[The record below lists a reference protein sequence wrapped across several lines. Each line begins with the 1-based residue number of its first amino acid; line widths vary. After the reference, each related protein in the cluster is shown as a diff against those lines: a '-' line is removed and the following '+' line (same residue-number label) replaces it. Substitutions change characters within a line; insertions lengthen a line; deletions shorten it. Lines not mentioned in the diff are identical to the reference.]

1 MISDLEIKLN
11 DVSLSDYFD
20 LTDEPD
26 RGLFPEVQHDLVQM
40 ARANGSRATN
50 KRLTHRIITLPL
62 YALSGNFRRTKD
74 DLANVLFAEE
84 RQRLWFSDEPDRYWL
99 VELTGE
105 SSWKRSLDNK
115 GEAFGE
121 LKFLCEDGLAHAID
135 SKKFPLITTGEGVL
149 TNIQNDGTYKTP
161 IDINVTFTSD
171 ANSIGFVSSDNII
184 QLGTSFSED
193 EEDVI
198 TSEKVL
204 NDGMGSSSGW
214 STNVGRPRWRF
225 PDSGDNTSKIMG
237 TLKFDA
243 SQSSVYPSSFGSID
257 VSKPGYWHGPTL
269 TRLLNSDLGNFD
281 VLHRLQ
287 FKPTGSGSQRASCQG
302 LMEIN
307 YMDADGNFVMG
318 FEIKDNNM
326 KADEVKYSFFVGDY
340 RFFEGKLPSSVLT
353 KNGGFF
359 GSLKMTKENNRFT
372 FHLARLLDV
381 NGTWKESWSV
391 TKNWSN
397 ATAAMLS
404 ANSIQ
409 AFFSQWKNDRAM
421 DMALTHTTIT
431 KLNGLSD
438 QPIPKTFYEGDT
450 LFVDGLS
457 NRVYINGM
465 RDDSY
470 RVLGGSQIF
479 NAQKGATEVVAISDG
494 TFTGNLEIRERYL

>member
-1 MISDLEIKLN
+1 MKKTIYFNDKELEVDSLKTTIKPLFGISNSL
-11 DVSLSDYFD
+11 VS
-20 LTDEPD
+20 
-26 RGLFPEVQHDLVQM
+26 
-40 ARANGSRATN
+40 RANTISRRVSSFEAN
-50 KRLTHRIITLPL
+50 AKLITLYFPFQHKSN
-62 YALSGNFRRTKD
+62 YQTIESISEF
-74 DLANVLFAEE
+74 FY
-84 RQRLWFSDEPDRYWL
+84 SDETKILINPRDETRYFL
-99 VELTGE
+99 AKVEGE
-105 SSWKRSLDNK
+105 IDYVEEGNIVYCTVNLIAPEGMSRS
-115 GEAFGE
+115 
-121 LKFLCEDGLAHAID
+121 ID
-135 SKKFPLITTGEGVL
+135 TKTFSLITTNGNTSAVVE
-149 TNIQNDGTYKTP
+149 NNGTYKTP

-193 EEDVI
+193 DEDVI

-243 SQSSVYPSSFGSID
+243 GQSSVYPSSFGSID

-397 ATAAMLS
+397 ATVAMLS
-404 ANSIQ
+404 ANSVQ

-450 LFVDGLS
+450 LFVDGSS

>member
-1 MISDLEIKLN
+1 MFANFNGHNLDEYLRITSGLSRNIGVNRTNKLTQMRASKKFIHSVIDEGFIDMPFLLRYDLIEKKRALADILNVDQPVKLW
-11 DVSLSDYFD
+11 FE
-20 LTDEPD
+20 DEPD
-26 RGLFPEVQHDLVQM
+26 KYYLAIPDGEISVNEVVFLGKGSIRFLV
-40 ARANGSRATN
+40 
-50 KRLTHRIITLPL
+50 
-62 YALSGNFRRTKD
+62 
-74 DLANVLFAEE
+74 
-84 RQRLWFSDEPDRYWL
+84 PD
-99 VELTGE
+99 GM
-105 SSWKRSLDNK
+105 
-115 GEAFGE
+115 
-121 LKFLCEDGLAHAID
+121 AHAMEPK
-135 SKKFPLITTGEGVL
+135 SFPFITTNGDTIATV
-149 TNIQNDGTYKTP
+149 QNNGTYKTP

-193 EEDVI
+193 DEDVI

-243 SQSSVYPSSFGSID
+243 GQSSVYPSSFGSID

-397 ATAAMLS
+397 ATVAMLS

>member
-1 MISDLEIKLN
+1 MKKTIYFNDKELEVDSLKTTIKPLFSISNSL
-11 DVSLSDYFD
+11 VS
-20 LTDEPD
+20 
-26 RGLFPEVQHDLVQM
+26 
-40 ARANGSRATN
+40 RANSISRRVSSFEVNAKLITLYFPFQHKSNYQTIESISEFFYSDETKILINPRDETRYFMAKIEGEIDYVEDGNIVYCTVNLIAPEGLSRAVN
-50 KRLTHRIITLPL
+50 
-62 YALSGNFRRTKD
+62 TK
-74 DLANVLFAEE
+74 
-84 RQRLWFSDEPDRYWL
+84 S
-99 VELTGE
+99 
-105 SSWKRSLDNK
+105 
-115 GEAFGE
+115 
-121 LKFLCEDGLAHAID
+121 
-135 SKKFPLITTGEGVL
+135 FPFITTSGETLATVE
-149 TNIQNDGTYKTP
+149 NNGTYKTP

-193 EEDVI
+193 DEDVI

-397 ATAAMLS
+397 ATVAMLS

>member
-1 MISDLEIKLN
+1 MKKTIYFNDKELEVDSLKTTIKPLFGISNSL
-11 DVSLSDYFD
+11 VS
-20 LTDEPD
+20 
-26 RGLFPEVQHDLVQM
+26 
-40 ARANGSRATN
+40 RANSISRRVSSFEVNA
-50 KRLTHRIITLPL
+50 KLITLYFPFQHKSN
-62 YALSGNFRRTKD
+62 YQTIESISEF
-74 DLANVLFAEE
+74 FY
-84 RQRLWFSDEPDRYWL
+84 SDETKILINPRDETRYFMAK
-99 VELTGE
+99 VEGE
-105 SSWKRSLDNK
+105 IDYVEEGNIVYCTVNLIAP
-115 GEAFGE
+115 E
-121 LKFLCEDGLAHAID
+121 GLAR
-135 SKKFPLITTGEGVL
+135 SVYKKSFPLITTNGDTIATV
-149 TNIQNDGTYKTP
+149 QNNGTYKTP

-193 EEDVI
+193 DEDVI

-243 SQSSVYPSSFGSID
+243 GQSSVYPSSFGSID

-397 ATAAMLS
+397 ATVAMLS

>member
-1 MISDLEIKLN
+1 MIYFNDKELEVDSLKTTIKPLFGISN
-11 DVSLSDYFD
+11 SLVS
-20 LTDEPD
+20 
-26 RGLFPEVQHDLVQM
+26 
-40 ARANGSRATN
+40 RANTISRRVSSFEAN
-50 KRLTHRIITLPL
+50 AKLITLYFPFQHKSN
-62 YALSGNFRRTKD
+62 YQTIESISEF
-74 DLANVLFAEE
+74 FY
-84 RQRLWFSDEPDRYWL
+84 SDETKILINPRDETRYFL
-99 VELTGE
+99 AKVEGE
-105 SSWKRSLDNK
+105 IDYVEEGNIVYCTVNLIAPEGMSRS
-115 GEAFGE
+115 
-121 LKFLCEDGLAHAID
+121 ID
-135 SKKFPLITTGEGVL
+135 TKKFSLITTNGNTSAVVE
-149 TNIQNDGTYKTP
+149 NNGTYKTP

-193 EEDVI
+193 DEDVI

-243 SQSSVYPSSFGSID
+243 GQSSVYPSSFGSID

-397 ATAAMLS
+397 ATVAMLS